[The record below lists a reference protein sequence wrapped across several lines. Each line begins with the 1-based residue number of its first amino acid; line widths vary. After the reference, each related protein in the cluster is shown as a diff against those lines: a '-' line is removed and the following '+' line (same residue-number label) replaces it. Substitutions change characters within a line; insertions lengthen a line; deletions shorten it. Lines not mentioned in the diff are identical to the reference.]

1 MFNFGN
7 FLTKNAITFD
17 QKEIER
23 KKLYLVGMKFR
34 CASNAAIKNVK
45 IARKKINFFSKIF
58 STKSPFFKKIQIF
71 RKYKVY
77 FQILEVLPVIL
88 TTSTASLG
96 ELACVRFAL
105 TTYRLYAGSLLHTI
119 VMIIHYYSCDKLTI
133 QY

>member
-1 MFNFGN
+1 MNILTQSIAITDRMFNFGN

-34 CASNAAIKNVK
+34 CASNAAIKMSK
-45 IARKKINFFSKIF
+45 SQEKKTTFFPKYF
-58 STKSPFFKKIQIF
+58 QQNRHFFIIQIF

-88 TTSTASLG
+88 TTYLP
-96 ELACVRFAL
+96 V
-105 TTYRLYAGSLLHTI
+105 
-119 VMIIHYYSCDKLTI
+119 
-133 QY
+133 

>member
-1 MFNFGN
+1 MNILTQSIAIIDSMFNFGN

-34 CASNAAIKNVK
+34 CASSAAIKNVK
-45 IARKKINFFSKIF
+45 IARKKSTFFPKYF
-58 STKSPFFKKIQIF
+58 QQNRHFLKKNQIF

-88 TTSTASLG
+88 TTYLP
-96 ELACVRFAL
+96 V
-105 TTYRLYAGSLLHTI
+105 
-119 VMIIHYYSCDKLTI
+119 
-133 QY
+133 